1 MKKSKKNTICIIP
14 ARENSKRVKN
24 KNLLKINGKTLVEI
38 CIQLSKK
45 SNLFKDIILSSDS
58 KKILSIGKK
67 HKINIIN
74 RDKKISKDNTS
85 TDEVIKDV
93 ISKYHSDFENIIILQ
108 VTSPLRKISTLKN
121 FYKFCKKKYLS
132 YCLSVSLI
140 NDNISHKKKF
150 FIPLK
155 DNKRRSQS
163 REPYIYENGLLY
175 FVKKKEFIK
184 RNKIYPKTNW
194 NYFVT
199 DKYESLDI
207 NEYKDYLFAK
217 KISKK

>member
-14 ARENSKRVKN
+14 AREKSKRVKN

-93 ISKYHSDFENIIILQ
+93 ISKYHSDFENILILQ
-108 VTSPLRKISTLKN
+108 
-121 FYKFCKKKYLS
+121 
-132 YCLSVSLI
+132 
-140 NDNISHKKKF
+140 
-150 FIPLK
+150 
-155 DNKRRSQS
+155 S
-163 REPYIYENGLLY
+163 RLH
-175 FVKKKEFIK
+175 
-184 RNKIYPKTNW
+184 
-194 NYFVT
+194 
-199 DKYESLDI
+199 
-207 NEYKDYLFAK
+207 
-217 KISKK
+217 